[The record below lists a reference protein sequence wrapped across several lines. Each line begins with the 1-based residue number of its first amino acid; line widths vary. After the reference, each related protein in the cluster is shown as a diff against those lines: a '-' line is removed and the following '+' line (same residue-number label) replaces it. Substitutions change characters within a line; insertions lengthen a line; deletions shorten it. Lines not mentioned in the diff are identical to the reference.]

1 MKKILFLISLLVCCN
16 FTFAAEPNA
25 VDFRAFC
32 YHDVRNDIFG
42 NLDEDS
48 SAVNTQHLIQ
58 HFEWLRENAYT
69 VVSLDAVRQAQKNNQ
84 KLPEKSVVLTFDDGF
99 TSFYHT
105 IYPLLRLYKYPATFA
120 IVTNWIENENEVV
133 TFGNKQR
140 LSKDFLTWKQIK
152 EMSDSGL
159 IEIASHSHNLHKG
172 VIANPQKNL
181 QPATTSR
188 IFSNSYESDEEYI
201 QRIDHDMQ
209 KAHDLIE
216 MHTGKAP
223 KTLAWPYG
231 SYSLETWKLAQAKGF
246 ETSLILGEGE
256 NTIQKSEHISRYLID
271 ENPSLD
277 EFKQIFQFKTHKFP
291 QRVLHVDLDYVYD
304 KDPIQQENNIGL
316 LLDRVKKMSVSTV
329 YLQAY
334 SDADGDGNA
343 DALYFENK
351 HLPVKADLFNR
362 VAWQL
367 RTRSGVKVFAWLPVS
382 AFVLPPDL
390 QNELSVMAWENGS
403 VQVSSN
409 DYKRL
414 SIFNPK
420 TKEIIFSIYDSF
432 AKFNKV
438 AGVLYHDDAFLT
450 DFEDLS
456 PSALTYYRNAG
467 LEFTEAEQLI
477 KDNSLADAWAQI
489 KTNAL
494 IDFTNQLSDRIRQFR
509 PDIKTARN
517 IYALPITNTDSEK
530 WFAQNFE
537 KFILNYDYTAVMAM
551 PYMEQQRKPLKWL
564 KKLARSVTSKNLDMD
579 KVVFELQ
586 SKDWRT
592 NTIVS
597 NRQLIKQMKLL
608 KQEGIAN
615 FGYYPDDFIKNH
627 PDIDKIMPY
636 ISLATFPYIKK

>member
-1 MKKILFLISLLVCCN
+1 
-16 FTFAAEPNA
+16 
-25 VDFRAFC
+25 
-32 YHDVRNDIFG
+32 
-42 NLDEDS
+42 
-48 SAVNTQHLIQ
+48 
-58 HFEWLRENAYT
+58 LRENAYT
-69 VVSLDAVRQAQKNNQ
+69 VVSLDQVREAQKNNQ

-172 VIANPQKNL
+172 VVANPQKNL

-188 IFSNSYESDEEYI
+188 IFSSNYESDEEYI
-201 QRIDHDMQ
+201 QRVDHDMQ

-231 SYSLETWKLAQAKGF
+231 SYSLETWNLAQAKGF

-256 NTIQKSEHISRYLID
+256 NTIQKSEHINRFLID

-382 AFVLPPDL
+382 AFVLPPEL

-403 VQVSSN
+403 VKVSSN

-414 SIFNPK
+414 SIFNQQA
-420 TKEIIFSIYDSF
+420 KEIIFSIYDSF
-432 AKFNKV
+432 AKYNKV

-456 PSALTYYRNAG
+456 PLALAYYRNAG
-467 LEFTEAEQLI
+467 LEFTNAEQLI
-477 KDNSLADAWAQI
+477 KDRSLADAWAQI

-579 KVVFELQ
+579 KIVFELQ

-592 NTIVS
+592 NTAVS